1 MNLFNIAAALTLNS
15 ADYEKGLTDAE
26 KRTANFGKAIGKG
39 FKAVG
44 TAVAAV
50 GTAAAA
56 AGVAFYNEIG
66 QTAEYGDNIDKMSQ
80 KIGISAEAFQE
91 WDFILQ
97 HSGASVD
104 ALKPIMKSLTQSVNT
119 NAEAFAKLGISQE
132 QALSMSREELFEATI
147 AGLQSIADENE
158 RAALAT
164 ETLGR
169 GAQELGALLNT
180 SAEDTAAMKQ
190 QVHDLGGVMSDDGV
204 KNAAAYQDSLQNLK
218 TATSGLKRSLMTEFM
233 PALSQV
239 YDGLAL
245 IFSGGDGGLDKI
257 SEGINNLSTQ
267 LLEKI
272 PEFLPVVTQII
283 ESVGEAAI
291 ENLPLLAESLLT
303 MIGDLCTVAID
314 NLPLIFNTLLI
325 IIENIAT
332 HIGESLPTLIPAIV
346 EAIVIIAQTLVE
358 HLPELL
364 GAVLEIIRGLAKGIL
379 DALPI
384 IIDALPD
391 IILGIINFIIEAI
404 PQIIRTGV
412 DLISSLVKAL
422 PEIISNIVAALPE
435 IITGII
441 DALLDPDNL
450 QMIIEAGI
458 ELLVALIEA
467 IPEVIVALVEHLPD
481 IIIAIVEGLLQGFGK
496 IVEVGGRLLE
506 GIWQGIKDGATWLW
520 NKIKGWAEDLLD
532 SILGFFGIHSPS
544 TVMRDQVGKNIALGL
559 GDGISKYGDIAVDA
573 MDDLANDILDAADI
587 EPSIDMDAAFG
598 ADGTLTSGSNA
609 RGGVQ
614 VVQNIYAQ
622 EMSPAEVFEEAL
634 NQQERWYFLGV

>member
-15 ADYEKGLTDAE
+15 AEYEKGLTDAE
-26 KRTANFGKAIGKG
+26 KKTVNFGKAIGKG
-39 FKAVG
+39 FKVAG
-44 TAVAAV
+44 AAVAAV
-50 GTAAAA
+50 GVAATAA
-56 AGVAFYNEIG
+56 GKAFYDEIG
-66 QTAEYGDNIDKMSQ
+66 ATAEYGDNIDKMSQ

-97 HSGASVD
+97 HSGASAD
-104 ALKPIMKSLTQSVNT
+104 ALKPIMKSLANNVTA
-119 NAEAFAKLGISQE
+119 NAEAFEKLGISQE
-132 QALSMSREELFEATI
+132 QALSMSKEELFEATI
-147 AGLQSIADENE
+147 TGLQGIADENE

-180 SAEDTAAMKQ
+180 SAEDTAAMKK
-190 QVHDLGGVMSDDGV
+190 QVHDLGGVMSDEGV
-204 KNAAAYQDSLQNLK
+204 KSAAAYQDSLQNLK
-218 TATSGLKRSLMTEFM
+218 TATAGLKRNLMTEFM
-233 PALSQV
+233 PALSEV

-245 IFSGGDGGLDKI
+245 IFSGDDGGLEKI
-257 SEGINNLSTQ
+257 SEGINNLSTN

-272 PEFLPVVTQII
+272 PEFLPTVTAII
-283 ESVGEAAI
+283 EAVGQAAI
-291 ENLPLLAESLLT
+291 DNLPTLVESLLT
-303 MIGDLCTVAID
+303 MLGDLCTVAID
-314 NLPLIFNTLLI
+314 NLPTIFNTLLV

-346 EAIVIIAQTLVE
+346 EAIVVIAKTLVE

-384 IIDALPD
+384 IIEALPD

-422 PEIISNIVAALPE
+422 PEIISNIVGALPE

-532 SILGFFGIHSPS
+532 GILGFFGIHSPS
-544 TVMRDQVGKNIALGL
+544 TVMRDKVGKNIVLGL
-559 GDGISKYGDIAVDA
+559 GEGIEDYGDIAVDA
-573 MDDLANDILDAADI
+573 MDDLANEILDAADI
-587 EPSIDMDAAFG
+587 EPTIDIGTTFG
-598 ADGTLTSGSNA
+598 ENGTLTNGAN
-609 RGGVQ
+609 RGGVS
-614 VVQNIYAQ
+614 VIQNIYAQ
-622 EMSPAEVFEEAL
+622 EMSPIEVFEEAM
-634 NQQERWYFLGV
+634 NQQERWYFLNV